1 MKYCL
6 LPDFFCYPVIFIAS
20 LLVALIL
27 MPVIIWL
34 LIRFDIMDHP
44 DHRKIHVKPIPR
56 MAGVAIYL
64 AFAFPL
70 LFFFTQNGLPEAWKG
85 VLYGSGIA
93 LLIGCADD
101 IWGIPAVIKLIAL
114 FLLTLF
120 IWHFGIITNLPICK
134 FFGIEN
140 VFLHTASNLVITML
154 WLVGICSAI
163 NALDHM
169 DGLAGGVS
177 IIAAFAYF
185 SVSIQTGQAE
195 WAIITLALM
204 GSLLGF
210 LCYNKHPAKVFMG
223 DSGSF
228 FLGFSL
234 ASIGIMGGWSENPIK
249 AGIIPIA
256 ILSVPIF
263 DLCYVI
269 ITRRLNGTTN
279 SIRESI
285 TYCGKD
291 HIGHRLY
298 NMGFSQARSAF
309 LVFLVAFA
317 ISISALTIRQANYL
331 ESILLLIQIIMI
343 YVIMAIFMEIVTSVR
358 ENNKYG
364 KL

>member
-1 MKYCL
+1 MEHFSVL
-6 LPDFFCYPVIFIAS
+6 DFSYYSVVFIAS

-27 MPVIIWL
+27 MPVTIWA
-34 LIRFDIMDHP
+34 LIKFDIMDHP
-44 DHRKIHVKPIPR
+44 NSRKIHVRPIPR
-56 MAGVAIYL
+56 MAGITIYL

-70 LFFFTQNGLPEAWKG
+70 LFFFTQNDLPEAWKG
-85 VLYGSGIA
+85 ILYGSGMA

-101 IWGIPAVIKLIAL
+101 IWRVPAVIKLIAL

-120 IWHFGIITNLPICK
+120 IWHFGIITNMPVCEFLK
-134 FFGIEN
+134 IEN
-140 VFLHTASNLVITML
+140 ASLNTAINLVITMF
-154 WLVGICSAI
+154 WMVGICSAI

-177 IIAAFAYF
+177 VIAAFAYF
-185 SVSIQTGQAE
+185 SVSIQTEQTE
-195 WAIITLALM
+195 WAIISLALM

-210 LCYNKHPAKVFMG
+210 LCYNKYPARVFMG

-249 AGIIPIA
+249 AGVIPIA
-256 ILSVPIF
+256 VLSVPIF

-269 ITRRLNGTTN
+269 IARRLNGTTN
-279 SIRESI
+279 SIKESI

-291 HIGHRLY
+291 HIGHRLH
-298 NMGFSQARSAF
+298 NIGFSKARSVVM
-309 LVFLVAFA
+309 VFLVAFS

-343 YVIMAIFMEIVTSVR
+343 YVTMAIFMEVVNS
-358 ENNKYG
+358 EKKDEKYG
-364 KL
+364 EL